1 MATTLQFRRGTAVEA
16 ASYTL
21 ADGEFFIDSENKKVY
36 LHDGET
42 LGGFCINEL
51 GDLDAINASIATK
64 QNTLVNTQNIKSING
79 TTLLGS
85 GNITIPGETLTSLT
99 FNSNTLTYT
108 DENGDTHAIDLSAF
122 LDNTNIVTSVNGQV
136 GDVEIEVT
144 AGVSTVN
151 GQAGDVELNVLPNTA
166 QELNAALH
174 NSPLPFTVSG
184 FSENGSLKA
193 VFSSSI
199 LNQRI
204 LDDVTMQ
211 VFGKT
216 LMNRNTYEL
225 FVGAT
230 PPLTNSFNLMNNQ
243 IDRIFGAAQLDI
255 STEVDNLDGTFTYDC
270 TFIKMTIPVSFTDGE
285 VDSYTTVSSQEV
297 NDILNGLDV
306 VRNVNGSMVTIIEN
320 SPAYLADL
328 EPLLVDL
335 PCYTKYASIMH
346 LVAASL
352 GDFIN

>member
-122 LDNTNIVTSVNGQV
+122 LDNTNIVTSVNG
-136 GDVEIEVT
+136 
-144 AGVSTVN
+144 
-151 GQAGDVELNVLPNTA
+151 
-166 QELNAALH
+166 
-174 NSPLPFTVSG
+174 
-184 FSENGSLKA
+184 
-193 VFSSSI
+193 
-199 LNQRI
+199 
-204 LDDVTMQ
+204 
-211 VFGKT
+211 
-216 LMNRNTYEL
+216 
-225 FVGAT
+225 
-230 PPLTNSFNLMNNQ
+230 
-243 IDRIFGAAQLDI
+243 
-255 STEVDNLDGTFTYDC
+255 
-270 TFIKMTIPVSFTDGE
+270 
-285 VDSYTTVSSQEV
+285 
-297 NDILNGLDV
+297 
-306 VRNVNGSMVTIIEN
+306 
-320 SPAYLADL
+320 
-328 EPLLVDL
+328 
-335 PCYTKYASIMH
+335 
-346 LVAASL
+346 
-352 GDFIN
+352 